1 MGLSDIIEEFLLQ
14 MLADAD
20 GVCELRRIDLAERF
34 CCVPS
39 QINYVLSTRFSPEH
53 GYIIESR
60 RGGSGFIRIIQVRP
74 EPQALVMHTVNAVGD
89 TLDARSAGALLQNL
103 VNAGALSLPFARLV
117 AAAQGDAALR
127 PLPGHL
133 RDAARASILKQCLMQ
148 SLQTDDDIED
158 D

>member
-1 MGLSDIIEEFLLQ
+1 MGLSDTIEAFLLQ

-60 RGGSGFIRIIQVRP
+60 RGGGGFVRIIKVRP
-74 EPQALVMHTVNAVGD
+74 EPQALVMHTVNAIGD
-89 TLDARSAGALLQNL
+89 RLDARSAAALLQNL
-103 VNAGALSLPFARLV
+103 VGAGALSLSFVRIV
-117 AAAQGDAALR
+117 AAALGDAALR
-127 PLPGHL
+127 PLPNHL
-133 RDAARASILKQCLMQ
+133 REAARASILKQCLMQ
-148 SLQTDDDIED
+148 SLQIDDDIN
-158 D
+158 